1 MINNNRVVDKFINYV
16 QIPSPSGHES
26 RFIECLVEELKYLAC
41 KPYVDNIGN
50 IYVSIPGD
58 DKKAKSI
65 LLNAHI
71 DTVAHDGTIKPK
83 IKNRIIT
90 SDGKTILG
98 ADNKAGVA
106 VIMEVIE
113 QLKEKKI
120 SHPDIQVVFTV
131 QEEVGLLGACHIEW
145 NRVYPEYGFVLDG
158 GDVNVI
164 HHRAPSQINLTFEIH
179 GKAAHAGIHPE
190 KGINAVVVA
199 SRAISKMKLG
209 RIDSE
214 TTANIGI
221 IEGGKAT
228 NIIPEKVYVKG
239 EARSHDKKKLDRQ
252 VKHMIGVVKQACKG
266 ASLRRA
272 QSSRCKVKNEKMYT
286 AFSIKETDPII
297 TRAKNVLRQIKLK
310 PKIQITGGG
319 SDANI
324 FNEKGIKTIIIG
336 VGADN
341 VHTPKERIA
350 IKDLNNSVDYV
361 LKLVKSNA

>member
-1 MINNNRVVDKFINYV
+1 MSISDRVVKRFLEYV
-16 QIPSPSGHES
+16 QIPSPSGQ
-26 RFIECLVEELKYLAC
+26 EEKFRKYLASELRSLGLN
-41 KPYVDNIGN
+41 PYVDKIGN
-50 IYVSIPGD
+50 TYVDVPGD
-58 DKKAKSI
+58 DKKAKPI

-71 DTVAHDGTIKPK
+71 DTVAHEGTIKPK
-83 IKNRIIT
+83 IKNGIIT
-90 SDGKTILG
+90 SDGKIILG

-164 HHRAPSQINLTFEIH
+164 HHKAPSQINLTFEIL

-190 KGINAVVVA
+190 EGINAIKVA
-199 SRAISKMKLG
+199 SCAIAEMKLG
-209 RIDSE
+209 RIDFE

-252 VKHMIGVVKQACKG
+252 VEHMISVVKKECKRQG
-266 ASLRRA
+266 ARF
-272 QSSRCKVKNEKMYT
+272 KVQGEKMYT
-286 AFSIKETDPII
+286 AFSVKETDPII
-297 TRAKNVLRQIKLK
+297 KKAKNALRQMKIR
-310 PKIQITGGG
+310 PKVKITGGG

-341 VHTPKERIA
+341 VHTPKERIKV
-350 IKDLNNSVDYV
+350 KDLKISVENL
-361 LKLVKSNA
+361 LKLVANNA